1 MPFRIRR
8 PAQGGEAVAKRK
20 STNSKP
26 QTASPSKTNRVPSRA
41 GTPSAPATETPSK
54 GQPELSPIAIGHAAG
69 EIWGLLSSNGEQTLA
84 AVKKSIDAPADTVL
98 AAIGWLAREDKLD
111 FATTGRTVKISLR

>member
-1 MPFRIRR
+1 
-8 PAQGGEAVAKRK
+8 VAKRK

-26 QTASPSKTNRVPSRA
+26 LTASPSKSNRAPSRA
-41 GTPSAPATETPSK
+41 GASSTSATETPSK

-69 EIWGLLSSNGEQTLA
+69 EIWGLLSTNGQQTLP
-84 AVKKSIDAPADTVL
+84 AVKKSIDAPSDTVL

-111 FATTGRTVKISLR
+111 FAATGRTVKISLR